1 MWALT
6 VVFMSSAAIASTDVE
21 AATTASVPATATS
34 SYAER
39 FAQAVELVTA
49 GHPGDAVPLLE
60 ALTGDHPQD
69 YAAWLLLGRAAFEAK
84 QWALAQRA
92 FGVAVVL
99 SARAPDA
106 VAGLAWS
113 HAHLGH
119 REDARALFAELA
131 PMRPDVARDGER
143 FLEQTAFWAVQGFVA
158 LGGLWYPQH
167 VAIDGG
173 AGLSAGVSGHAGAAT
188 AALTVRG
195 VGLVLDSSA
204 DAYAAARGN
213 GRQSLLDQPGLY
225 FAELDTFAAI
235 GIDEA
240 KWGITGHYHLGADTV
255 PGSTSLR
262 HSAGVSGW
270 LSAVGVW
277 RGEVSGSTFDEV
289 LALRLAGRWRY
300 SLGLGWFVEPGLAGQ
315 VVGTALRGS
324 IGAAAGWASP
334 AGGVFVSVKGGPEE
348 RPVFLDSALAYPL
361 DDLIVGGAVL
371 GGHIVLTRHHRLYAV
386 VEVVG
391 LSPPATVSSV
401 SIISSSTTTAW
412 FLQLGWVFGQLHA

>member
-1 MWALT
+1 MDQALT
-6 VVFMSSAAIASTDVE
+6 LIS
-21 AATTASVPATATS
+21 
-34 SYAER
+34 
-39 FAQAVELVTA
+39 A

-60 ALTGDHPQD
+60 ALTVDHPQD
-69 YAAWLLLGRAAFEAK
+69 HAAWLLLGRAAFEAE

-113 HAHLGH
+113 HAHLRH
-119 REDARALFAELA
+119 RDDARALFTELA
-131 PMRPDVARDGER
+131 ATRPDVARDGER

-167 VAIDGG
+167 IAIDGG
-173 AGLSAGVSGHAGAAT
+173 AGLSAGVAGHAGAAT

-195 VGLVLDSSA
+195 VGLVLDSTA
-204 DAYAAARGN
+204 DASAAARGN
-213 GRQSLLDQPGLY
+213 GQQSLLDQPGLY

-235 GIDEA
+235 GLDESG
-240 KWGITGHYHLGADTV
+240 WGLTGHYHLGVDTV

-277 RGEVSGSTFDEV
+277 RGEVSGSTVDEV
-289 LALRLAGRWRY
+289 LALRLAARWRHP
-300 SLGLGWFVEPGLAGQ
+300 LGLGWFVEPGLAGQ

-324 IGAAAGWASP
+324 IGATAGWASP

-348 RPVFLDSALAYPL
+348 RPVFLDSALVYPL

-371 GGHIVLTRHHRLYAV
+371 GGHVVLTRHHRLYAV

-391 LSPPATVSSV
+391 LSPPSTTSTT
-401 SIISSSTTTAW
+401 SSSMTTAW
-412 FLQLGWVFGQLHA
+412 FLQLGWVFGQLHT